1 MDAVF
6 TALGDAMVA
15 TSAAHA
21 ESAKAWS
28 DGAFEL
34 CSSLWA
40 FFATGRGAALAAG
53 TAFAAFVFVATATGG
68 PLAAGV
74 CVAAALAVGTGGAA
88 VATVGALTLA
98 VEAIFSSVVVPL
110 LLIPMVLLT
119 SLDDAVVGLGTW
131 IFLPAALSVATLL
144 ALEAREPLRHLA
156 AAVRARARATRE
168 WVVAKQAANRAYW
181 AAARARHL
189 RRRKVAMASAVSAPG
204 RDGRPAL
211 AGSANAS
218 ARLRIAEMMR

>member
-15 TSAAHA
+15 TSEAQA

-28 DGAFEL
+28 DGAIEL
-34 CSSLWA
+34 CGALWA
-40 FFATGRGAALAAG
+40 FATGEGATLAVGTALAV
-53 TAFAAFVFVATATGG
+53 FVFVATATGG
-68 PLAAGV
+68 PLAAGLCV
-74 CVAAALAVGTGGAA
+74 CAAVAVGTGGAA
-88 VATVGALTLA
+88 VVTVDAFTLA
-98 VEAIFSSVVVPL
+98 VEAIFSSVIVPL

-119 SLDDAVVGLGTW
+119 SLDDAVIGLGNW
-131 IFLPAALSVATLL
+131 IFLPAALSVAALL
-144 ALEAREPLRHLA
+144 TLEAREPLRHLA
-156 AAVRARARATRE
+156 AAVRAAARATRE
-168 WVVAKQAANRAYW
+168 YVVKKQAANRAYW
-181 AAARARHL
+181 AAVRARHL

-211 AGSANAS
+211 AGSAHAR